1 MNQNFIKILG
11 KIKKILRN
19 VENEKQ
25 MRINVSVVLENK
37 EQMI

>member
-11 KIKKILRN
+11 KIKILRN